1 MEEER
6 QERRDE
12 RGKMRDESVRKA
24 TGDKRLET
32 GDWWQETGDS
42 GIHNCFLFCFLK
54 EGSVDQRTSI
64 LVND

>member
-12 RGKMRDESVRKA
+12 RGKMRDESVRKV

-32 GDWWQETGDS
+32 GDW
-42 GIHNCFLFCFLK
+42 
-54 EGSVDQRTSI
+54 
-64 LVND
+64 

>member
-12 RGKMRDESVRKA
+12 RGKMRDEIVRKA
-24 TGDKRLET
+24 TGDKRLEIR
-32 GDWWQETGDS
+32 DWRQETGDS

-54 EGSVDQRTSI
+54 ERSVDQRTSI

>member
-1 MEEER
+1 
-6 QERRDE
+6 
-12 RGKMRDESVRKA
+12 MRDESVRKA

-32 GDWWQETGDS
+32 GDWRQETGDKRLEIRDWRQETGDS

-54 EGSVDQRTSI
+54 ERSVDQRTSI